1 MLKLICKFILFTILR
16 WKVEGDFKKAPK
28 KFVLIVAPH
37 TSWVDFP
44 IAVLLNYAIDLRAN
58 FVGKATLF
66 KPPFGF
72 LFRAVGGAP
81 VDRTKNNNVVDSIIE
96 IFNSRERFILG
107 ISPEGTRKKVE
118 EWKSGFYYIAKG
130 ANIPIYAASL
140 DFEKKKVTIS
150 EKPFFTTEDKEA
162 DFKYL
167 HSFFKG
173 IKGKI
178 PEYS

>member
-1 MLKLICKFILFTILR
+1 MMKLICKFILFTILR
-16 WKVEGDFKKAPK
+16 WKVEGNFQKADKKY
-28 KFVLIVAPH
+28 VLIVAPH

-44 IAVLLNYAIDLRAN
+44 IAVLVNYATDLRAN

-72 LFRAVGGAP
+72 LFRSVGGAP

-130 ANIPIYAASL
+130 AKVPIYTASL
-140 DFEKKKVTIS
+140 DFENKKITIS
-150 EKPFFTTEDKEA
+150 ENPFFTTEDKEA

-167 HSFFKG
+167 HLSFKG
-173 IKGKI
+173 VKGKI